1 MMRID
6 VSTNG
11 IDTIAFNADG
21 EWLRTSRSARKADA
35 VPENVDTALRVDY
48 AATIRKALQ
57 LSNEDPAVVE
67 AARKA
72 IEQDTL
78 ESPQNIRAAAENLL
92 TFGI

>member
-6 VSTNG
+6 VGTNG
-11 IDTIAFNADG
+11 IDTIAFGNADG
-21 EWLRTSRSARKADA
+21 EWLRTSRSTRKAAAAENADA
-35 VPENVDTALRVDY
+35 ALRVDY
-48 AATIRKALQ
+48 AAAIRKALQ
-57 LSNEDPAVVE
+57 LSDEDTAVIE